1 MKHRLHR
8 YAIHV
13 GRVTMHVSRWTLYVS
28 AALLV
33 LLTIIFIVARFTLPM
48 IEKQKSALEQYLSS
62 RSTGHVVRIESL
74 HAYWDGLHPGAQV
87 TGLQVYAPDSR
98 QPAIRLGE
106 VRISLALLPL
116 LWGKLDINSLV
127 VVNPSLAL
135 ERLADGRFRI
145 TGFDPM
151 QAEDNTSSVA
161 SLGWLF
167 RQNRIVIEN
176 GELRWLDRRAM
187 DTAVHFSHV
196 NLRLENSGDRH
207 RMSFAAQFPPEMCR
221 ECSFTLDITG
231 NPLASADWGGDIYLN
246 ATEVNI
252 AALPL
257 IAREK
262 LPPTFRGKF
271 TMQLSSAW
279 KEGRPVS
286 VAGNVRVAGLR
297 MPVRGRDLPLGIREA
312 SGDLSW
318 RTKGAGWR
326 LDVANPV
333 IGLARPGWPAG
344 HLRIVHQ
351 PDESRIE
358 VKHINV
364 DDITAF
370 VALAKNAI
378 AESTK
383 NASAE
388 SSRFLDY
395 LLASQPGGA
404 ADNIDVRIIGD
415 WTAPEDFFLDADIDN
430 GAVLPYFK
438 YPGVKGLHGHLS
450 LSRRAGELKLDSTNV
465 TVSLPRVFRAPLTAR
480 RASGDIK
487 WEKSA
492 DHWLI
497 NGDKL
502 RVVSDDALGTGE
514 LIVRVPLD
522 KAVSPYVKLRV
533 DFENGNGAH
542 AARYYPAPHLSPSTL
557 AWMERSFL
565 GGNITKGYLVY
576 DGPIHD
582 FPFRN
587 HTGKFELRGH
597 AHGAVYQYLPGWEP
611 ITQGEVDVAIDNT
624 DVLVTG
630 NGKIGDLDATQIVVH
645 ARETDDG
652 GYVVHVTG
660 KVNGQLGETLRVLR
674 DVKPGASAARWLTY
688 VPSSL
693 RGSGEGILSL
703 DLNIPLHEAHSVSIN
718 GDYRFLKST
727 MLFPGAGVAAEG
739 IEGDVH
745 FTEDGISQ
753 GNLHT
758 RLLGGETL
766 LTAAR
771 DNGQLLIHGEGSVT
785 AQGLATITGAKIAPH
800 LAGKAGWNGTWR
812 GGSRGMGNFYLE
824 ANLRGLKATLPPPF
838 DLPNGL
844 PDEKL
849 IIRSE
854 SSTPDSTLLSLDMRR
869 YAHGKFV
876 FARTADGWRMTAGRV
891 GFGEGRVPLPLPKD
905 HGLYLSAR
913 LDALDIDQWLPLL
926 GAGDAAS
933 AAPVIVS
940 RVSADIRSFGMLDRK
955 FGNVSVDFSR
965 DRDTWDGTVNGAF
978 VAGNVK
984 LSGKGPA
991 ARFELD
997 LDHLILPDAEHNRRV
1012 EETDP
1017 RRLPTVVLHSKSFQ
1031 IRDKQLGALDFMAQP
1046 GPSGW
1051 LIKDANLT
1059 RPEMKLQASGS
1070 WLFVNNK
1077 PESDFN
1083 VEFNSSDMGKTMD
1096 AFGLPGQ
1103 MVGGDVSVK
1112 AHLSWPESPAN
1123 LQLATLSGGIEIS
1136 AKKGRFLKVKQGA
1149 GRLFG
1154 VLDLSAI
1161 GRYLTLDFSPVFGKG
1176 FIFDKINGSVSL
1188 EKGNAYTRGF
1198 SIHGPATEI
1207 DVDGRM
1213 GLVAEDYDLTIEVQ
1227 PKLSDALT
1235 IASWGVW
1242 GPQVAAVVLAVQKI
1256 FKKQISA
1263 GTRITYVVKGPW
1275 DKPVITKQQKGKEA
1289 KTSVSPAKPDE
1300 QTTVQ

>member
-1 MKHRLHR
+1 
-8 YAIHV
+8 
-13 GRVTMHVSRWTLYVS
+13 MHVSRWTLYVS

-48 IEKQKSALEQYLSS
+48 IEKQKPALEQYLSS
-62 RSTGHVVRIESL
+62 HSSGHVVRVESL

-98 QPAIRLGE
+98 RPAIRLGE

-151 QAEDNTSSVA
+151 QAGDDTSSVA

-231 NPLASADWGGDIYLN
+231 NPLTSADWGGDIYLQ

-252 AALPL
+252 VALPL

-262 LPPTFRGKF
+262 LPPAFRGKF

-286 VAGNVRVAGLR
+286 VDGNVRVAGLR

-318 RTKGAGWR
+318 RTKGKGWR

-351 PDESRIE
+351 PDVSRIT

-388 SSRFLDY
+388 SSRLLDY
-395 LLASQPGGA
+395 LITSQPGGA

-415 WTAPEDFFLDADIDN
+415 WAAPEDFFLDADIDN
-430 GAVLPYFK
+430 GAVLPYLK

-465 TVSLPRVFRAPLTAR
+465 TVSLPQVFRAPLAAR
-480 RASGDIK
+480 RATGDIK

-497 NGDKL
+497 NGDEL

-514 LIVRVPLD
+514 LTVRVPLD
-522 KAVSPYVKLRV
+522 RAVSPYVKLRV
-533 DFENGNGAH
+533 EFQNGNGAH
-542 AARYYPAPHLSPSTL
+542 ASRYYPASHLSPSTL

-565 GGNITKGYLVY
+565 GGEITKGYLVY

-597 AHGAVYQYLPGWEP
+597 AHDAVYEYLPGWEP

-652 GYVVHVTG
+652 KHVVHVTG

-674 DVKPGASAARWLTY
+674 DVKPRASAAHWLTY
-688 VPSSL
+688 VPSGL
-693 RGSGEGILSL
+693 RGSGEGSLSL
-703 DLNIPLHEAHSVSIN
+703 ELNIPLHEVHSVSVN

-727 MLFPGAGVAAEG
+727 MLFPGTGVAAEG
-739 IEGDVH
+739 IEGNVH
-745 FTEDGISQ
+745 FTEEGISQ
-753 GNLHT
+753 GSLHT
-758 RLLGGETL
+758 RLLGGETV

-771 DNGQLLIHGEGSVT
+771 QNDQLLIHGEGSVT
-785 AQGLATITGAKIAPH
+785 AQGLATIAGAKIAPH
-800 LAGKAGWNGTWR
+800 LAGKAEWNGTWR
-812 GGSRGMGNFYLE
+812 GGRGTGNFYLE
-824 ANLRGLKATLPPPF
+824 ADLRDLKATLPPPLDF
-838 DLPNGL
+838 PNGL
-844 PDEKL
+844 GDQKL

-854 SSTPDSTLLSLDMRR
+854 SNTPDSTQLALDMGRH
-869 YAHGKFV
+869 AHGKFV
-876 FARTADGWRMTAGRV
+876 FARTADGWQMTAGRI
-891 GFGEGRVPLPLPKD
+891 GFREGRVPPPKD

-913 LDALDIDQWLPLL
+913 VDALDLDQWWPLL
-926 GAGDAAS
+926 GTGGGAS
-933 AAPVIVS
+933 AAPAILT
-940 RVSADIRSFGMLDRK
+940 RVSAEIRSFGMLDRK
-955 FGNVSVDFSR
+955 FGSVSVDFSR
-965 DRDTWDGTVNGAF
+965 DRDTWDGTVHGAS

-984 LSGKGPA
+984 FSGKGPA

-997 LDHLILPDAEHNRRV
+997 LDHLILPDAEHSRRA
-1012 EETDP
+1012 EKTDP

-1046 GPSGW
+1046 EPSGW
-1051 LIKDANLT
+1051 SIKKLDLT
-1059 RPEMKLQASGS
+1059 RPEMRLNVNGS
-1070 WLFVNNK
+1070 WQLIDK
-1077 PESDFN
+1077 KQASDFN
-1083 VEFNSSDMGKTMD
+1083 VEFNSSDIGKTME
-1096 AFGLPGQ
+1096 AFGVPGQ
-1103 MVGGDVSVK
+1103 MAGGEASIK
-1112 AHLSWPESPAN
+1112 SHLSWPESPAN
-1123 LQLATLSGGIEIS
+1123 VQVATLSGGIEVS

-1154 VLDLSAI
+1154 VLDISAI
-1161 GRYLTLDFSPVFGKG
+1161 SRYLTLDFSPVFGKG
-1176 FIFDKINGSVSL
+1176 FIFDEIKGDVSL
-1188 EKGNAYTRGF
+1188 DKGSAYTHGF
-1198 SIHGPATEI
+1198 SIRGPATQI
-1207 DVDGRM
+1207 DVNGRI
-1213 GLVAEDYDLTIEVQ
+1213 GLAAEDYDLTIAVQ
-1227 PKLSDALT
+1227 PKLSDTLT
-1235 IASWGVW
+1235 LASWGVW

-1275 DKPVITKQQKGKEA
+1275 DKPVITKQEKGKEA

-1300 QTTVQ
+1300 PTTVQ